1 MHLTARYVFRLA
13 KVGLFLLFLTLF
25 SSCIVSKK
33 KYDELLAQKVRLD
46 ADLADRDT
54 LLSHAN
60 KNIQSLDE
68 RVKKLSADTTSLGQ
82 DVRSASGKLTAL
94 DKEYSQ
100 LSAYYKNLL
109 NSSGKLNRDMAQQQE
124 QLLAIQNNLDRT
136 RKLNDSL
143 NVSLTEREKKVR
155 ELENIMAAKDKA
167 VNDLKNSISNALLNF
182 KENDLTV
189 NVKNGKVY
197 VSLAEQLLF
206 ASGSTEVDAK
216 GVSALQQLAKAIKDQ
231 RDINI
236 MVEGHTDNVPI
247 SKKTAYM
254 QDNWDLSVMR
264 ATAITKILTK
274 AGLAPSQVTAAGK
287 GEYSPLAPNTTPQS
301 KQKNRRTEIIITPNL
316 DELFK
321 ILGTN

>member
-1 MHLTARYVFRLA
+1 MKKVVVILA
-13 KVGLFLLFLTLF
+13 FFSIVL

-33 KYDELLAQKVRLD
+33 KYDDLLAQKVRLD

-54 LLSHAN
+54 LLSKAN
-60 KNIQSLDE
+60 TDIRGLDE
-68 RVKKLSADTTSLGQ
+68 RVKKLSQDTTDLGQ
-82 DVRSASGKLTAL
+82 DARTTAAKLDAL

-100 LSAYYKNLL
+100 LNSYYKNLL

-136 RKLNDSL
+136 RRLNDSL
-143 NVSLTEREKKVR
+143 NVSLTEREKKVK
-155 ELENIMAAKDKA
+155 ELESIMAAKDKA
-167 VNDLKNSISNALLNF
+167 VNELKSSISNALLNF

-216 GVSALQQLAKAIKDQ
+216 GVTALQQLARAIKDQ
-231 RDINI
+231 KDIHI
-236 MVEGHTDNVPI
+236 MVEGHTDNVPV
-247 SKKTAYM
+247 SKKSAYM

-274 AGLAPSQVTAAGK
+274 AGLAPAQVTAAGK
-287 GEYSPLAPNTTPQS
+287 GEFVPLAPNTTAQN